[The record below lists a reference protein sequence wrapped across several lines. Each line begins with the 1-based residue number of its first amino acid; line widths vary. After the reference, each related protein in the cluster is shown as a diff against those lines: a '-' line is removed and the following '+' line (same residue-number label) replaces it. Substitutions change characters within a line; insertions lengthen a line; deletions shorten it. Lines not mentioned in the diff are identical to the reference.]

1 MVYVPLGTSILIA
14 IGIGAYCYW
23 WGVLRHN
30 AFSLGLTGWLIL
42 VFFFILAPTS
52 SIVPI
57 ADIAF
62 EHRVYLASATIVTGV
77 CLIGSYMARRL
88 IRKRKR
94 QALVTTAFT
103 CIAVSVIGL
112 LAWRT
117 HLRNHDYTS
126 GLLLWQSAIDTAPEN
141 PRVWYNLGRELVARG
156 EIDAAMRP
164 MENAVSL
171 SGASSVPKYDV
182 GLAHCLAASG
192 RVDDAI
198 ALFLRALEKTPNNAR
213 NRNDLGVVYMKAQ
226 RTDDALETL
235 GAAAKLGYPIAMHNL
250 GMLHKENGDIALA
263 IESFQNALD
272 LQPTLTSAARRLAWI
287 LATTNEAVLRDG
299 ERAVSLLENDF
310 QIETTRSAYAWD
322 AYGAALAEAGR
333 FDEAVVATE
342 RAVTLAR
349 EADKPE
355 LAESAG
361 GRLAGYKN
369 GVPHR
374 DDGSDQDSEQT
385 SWRLEP
391 NDEMPSNR
399 SDEGVLP

>member
-1 MVYVPLGTSILIA
+1 M
-14 IGIGAYCYW
+14 
-23 WGVLRHN
+23 
-30 AFSLGLTGWLIL
+30 
-42 VFFFILAPTS
+42 
-52 SIVPI
+52 
-57 ADIAF
+57 
-62 EHRVYLASATIVTGV
+62 
-77 CLIGSYMARRL
+77 
-88 IRKRKR
+88 
-94 QALVTTAFT
+94 
-103 CIAVSVIGL
+103 
-112 LAWRT
+112 
-117 HLRNHDYTS
+117 
-126 GLLLWQSAIDTAPEN
+126 
-141 PRVWYNLGRELVARG
+141 WYNLGRELVARG

-213 NRNDLGVVYMKAQ
+213 TRNDLGVVYMKAQ

-235 GAAAKLGYPIAMHNL
+235 VAAAKLGYPIAMHNL

-355 LAESAG
+355 LAELAG

-385 SWRLEP
+385 SWRVEP

-399 SDEGVLP
+399 SEEGVLP